1 MTPDKNNLLQV
12 VRAGID
18 TYQEPVVY
26 MREDCHVCRSEGFE
40 AQARIEVTV
49 GDRSIIATL
58 NVVSDGWLLSNQA
71 GLSEAAWE
79 RLKPAQGA
87 VAVMS
92 HPEPVGSMKHIRTRI
107 YGGRLSRSDYLDIM
121 RDCVA
126 GRLSGLEISAFLTA
140 CASRALDLDETI
152 ALTGAMIDVGERL
165 NWNSPLVLDKHCIGG
180 LPGNRTSPIIVA
192 IVAACGF
199 VIPKSSS
206 RAITSPAGTA
216 DTMATLTPVDLS
228 LDDMRRVVEREGGC
242 LVWGGSIA
250 LSPAD
255 DILIR
260 VERPLD
266 FDSDAQ
272 LVASVLSKKIAAGAS
287 HVLLDLPVG
296 PNAKLRTAESAE
308 ALGARMQAVAAAFG
322 LNAIVHIADG
332 TQPVGNG
339 IGPALEARDVLA
351 VLAGSSEAP
360 GDLRQRAIDL
370 AGHLLD
376 MAGIRQDGRTV
387 ASQTLDSGRA
397 LRKFE
402 AICEAQGGRRAP
414 PQALYHEPI
423 VAAEGGVLASIN
435 TRKLARLAKLA
446 GAPRAPAAGVDMHVR
461 TGQRIA
467 RGEPLITVHAQS
479 PGELHYALEYFAR
492 QPDLL
497 VVKAE

>member
-1 MTPDKNNLLQV
+1 VNPDKNNRLQV
-12 VRAGID
+12 IRAGID

-40 AQARIEVTV
+40 AQARIEVRV
-49 GDRSIIATL
+49 ADRSIIATL
-58 NVVSDGWLLSNQA
+58 NVVSDGWLPCDQA
-71 GLSEAAWE
+71 GLSESAWE
-79 RLKPAQGA
+79 RLAPAPGA
-87 VAVMS
+87 FAEMR
-92 HPEPVGSMKHIRTRI
+92 HPEPVGSMKHIRARI
-107 YGGRLSRSDYLDIM
+107 YGGRLSRSDYLEIM

-140 CASRALDLDETI
+140 CASRALDLEETV

-165 NWNSPLVLDKHCIGG
+165 DWNSKFVLDKHCIGG
-180 LPGNRTSPIIVA
+180 LPGNRTSPIVVA
-192 IVAACGF
+192 IVAACDF
-199 VIPKSSS
+199 LIPKSSS

-216 DTMATLTPVDLS
+216 DTMETLAPVELS
-228 LDDMRRVVEREGGC
+228 LEHMRRVVDREGGC
-242 LVWGGSIA
+242 LVWGGSVA

-272 LVASVLSKKIAAGAS
+272 LVASVLSKKIAAGAT

-296 PNAKLRTAESAE
+296 PNAKLRSEDSARS
-308 ALGARMQAVAAAFG
+308 LGNRMQAVATTFG

-351 VLAGSSEAP
+351 VLEGLPGAP
-360 GDLRQRAIDL
+360 NDLRQRAIDL

-376 MAGIRQDGRTV
+376 MAGVREDGRALATR
-387 ASQTLDSGRA
+387 TLDSGQA

-402 AICEAQGGRRAP
+402 AICEAQGGRRTP
-414 PQALYHEPI
+414 PQAHYREPI
-423 VAAEGGVLASIN
+423 VANENGVITAID

-461 TGQRIA
+461 IASKVA
-467 RGEPLITVHAQS
+467 RGQPLMTVHAQS

-492 QPDLL
+492 QPDL
-497 VVKAE
+497 VTVRAG

>member
-1 MTPDKNNLLQV
+1 MAIERNNVLQV

-40 AQARIEVTV
+40 AQARVQV
-49 GDRSIIATL
+49 KVADRSVIATL
-58 NVVSDGWLLSNQA
+58 NVVSDGWLAPHQA

-79 RLKPAQGA
+79 HLDPAPGA
-87 VAVMS
+87 IAEVS
-92 HPEPVGSMKHIRTRI
+92 HPEPVGSMKHIRARI
-107 YGGRLSRSDYLDIM
+107 YGARLSRNDYLEIM

-140 CASRALDLDETI
+140 CASRALDLEETV

-165 NWNSPLVLDKHCIGG
+165 DWNSKVVLDKHCIGG
-180 LPGNRTSPIIVA
+180 LPGNRTSPIVVA
-192 IVAACGF
+192 IVAACGYL
-199 VIPKSSS
+199 IPKSSS

-216 DTMATLTPVDLS
+216 DAMETLAPVELS
-228 LDDMRRVVEREGGC
+228 LDEMRRVVEREGGC
-242 LVWGGSIA
+242 LVWGGSVA

-255 DILIR
+255 DVLIR

-272 LVASVLSKKIAAGAS
+272 LVASVLSKKIAAGAT

-296 PNAKLRTAESAE
+296 PNAKLRSEDSAR
-308 ALGARMQAVAAAFG
+308 ALGHRMQAVAATFG
-322 LNAIVHIADG
+322 LNAIVHITDG
-332 TQPVGNG
+332 TQPVGAG

-351 VLAGSSEAP
+351 VLAGLPNAP
-360 GDLRQRAIDL
+360 HDLRQRAIDL

-376 MAGIRQDGRTV
+376 MAGVREDGRALAT
-387 ASQTLDSGRA
+387 QMLDSGRA

-402 AICEAQGGRRAP
+402 AICEAQGGRRTP
-414 PQALYHEPI
+414 PQSSHNQPI
-423 VAAEGGVLASIN
+423 VATASGVVAGID

-461 TGQRIA
+461 VGRKISIGQ
-467 RGEPLITVHAQS
+467 PLMTVHAQS

-492 QPDLL
+492 QPDLIA
-497 VVKAE
+497 VKAE